1 MATIESGIKAGAARS
16 APPQSAVQAEPE
28 QCNPF
33 WNFRARWILF
43 YLYPLTLLI
52 LVIAY
57 FAGLALYQHPTRD
70 LVVSVWDGL
79 NTRNFWV
86 PLLWG
91 VWMPWFN
98 GPNGPVPG
106 LKRIVFRNFSG
117 NVFLPLAVPLL
128 HGLVW
133 LACSQLPLTSI
144 GRPLAFAAIFLCYDY
159 LLLRSDLLQIYG
171 GKFAAGT
178 TPGKTLKSRL
188 PWWWL
193 YLGCGLELVNQF
205 GSDAPIAV
213 LASAVLLFA
222 PMQLMLF
229 RIRLKPVTVRANRVA
244 VIGAGWSGLYAAKWL
259 AQAGLDVKVYEQTER
274 IGGPWNIDEN
284 MPGAVADSTFE
295 SSSVY
300 YMHASDYP
308 MQSGAFPSQEEI
320 LDFINSYADRFDM
333 RSKVSLNARVKTVQ
347 KEGAQW
353 VLGGVT
359 GSDDTA
365 FEDRFDAVVVASGLN
380 GEPRNFDERYAG
392 FSGEVMHGS
401 RYRRADCLGEQ
412 RRIIVVGLGESAADV
427 AHECARLPGKTVYMS
442 GDAQWFLG
450 RFVGD
455 GLPADTF
462 MAPGLR
468 ALTSR
473 FLDFERR
480 GCGIV
485 EDMISSSWGPGGSG
499 INAWVPQV
507 PWPHSLVTRSRVAVD
522 DVHAGK
528 IIART
533 RIAGC
538 DGKQVTF
545 TDGTT
550 VEADLIIDCS
560 GFAPDFPFLPK
571 QVALAD
577 LHRLVF
583 DRDDP
588 TLSFVGTAR
597 PVLGS
602 IPALAEMQARYIAA
616 VYSGRVRLPHPN
628 EQEMDGFYAARQHR
642 KRFLASSMRPNLVD
656 HEIYAADIARNTG
669 VTVPWIRILLR
680 SRKQFKMLLQAPWMA
695 FKYELRG
702 DHSARA
708 MEHIAEHMPQEPE
721 YYQIIKKRFAKPLK
735 MMWTIQAV
743 TLASILTLLPFYLV
757 VTLALGLLAQ
767 QLLRSRT
774 MRKAR
779 IT

>member
-1 MATIESGIKAGAARS
+1 MATINSGVKDETARS

-57 FAGLALYQHPTRD
+57 FAGLALYQHPTWD
-70 LVVSVWDGL
+70 LFETVWDGL

-98 GPNGPVPG
+98 GPNSPVLG

-133 LACSQLPLTSI
+133 LACSQLSLTSI
-144 GRPLAFAAIFLCYDY
+144 GRPLAFAAIFLFYDY

-171 GKFAAGT
+171 VAFAARV
-178 TPGKTLKSRL
+178 TPGKTLKSLL
-188 PWWWL
+188 PGWWL
-193 YLGCGLELVNQF
+193 YLGCGLELIHQF
-205 GSDAPIAV
+205 GSDTPLAV

-229 RIRLKPVTVRANRVA
+229 RIRRKPVTVRANRVA
-244 VIGAGWSGLYAAKWL
+244 VIGAGWSGIYAAKWL
-259 AQAGLDVKVYEQTER
+259 AQAGIEVKVYEQTDR

-284 MPGAVADSTFE
+284 MPGTVADSTFE

-308 MQSGAFPSQEEI
+308 MQTEAFPSHKKI
-320 LDFINSYADRFDM
+320 LDFINSYADHFEI
-333 RSKVSLNARVKTVQ
+333 RSKVSLNARVKTVE
-347 KEGAQW
+347 KEDEQW
-353 VLGGVT
+353 ILRGVT
-359 GSDDTA
+359 GSDDKA

-380 GEPRNFDERYAG
+380 EEPRSFDKRYAG

-401 RYRRADCLGEQ
+401 RYKHVDCLGEH

-427 AHECARLPGKTVYMS
+427 AHECARLRSKTVYMS
-442 GDAQWFLG
+442 GDAQWFAG

-455 GLPADTF
+455 GLPADTI

-468 ALTSR
+468 TLVSR

-480 GCGIV
+480 GCGIIQ
-485 EDMISSSWGPGGSG
+485 DMIGSLWGPGGSG
-499 INAWVPQV
+499 IAAWMPQV
-507 PWPHSLVTRSRVAVD
+507 PWPHSFVTKSRVAVD

-528 IIART
+528 IIAKT

-538 DGKQVTF
+538 DGKHVTF

-560 GFAPDFPFLPK
+560 GFAPDFPF
-571 QVALAD
+571 
-577 LHRLVF
+577 F
-583 DRDDP
+583 
-588 TLSFVGTAR
+588 
-597 PVLGS
+597 
-602 IPALAEMQARYIAA
+602 
-616 VYSGRVRLPHPN
+616 
-628 EQEMDGFYAARQHR
+628 
-642 KRFLASSMRPNLVD
+642 
-656 HEIYAADIARNTG
+656 
-669 VTVPWIRILLR
+669 
-680 SRKQFKMLLQAPWMA
+680 
-695 FKYELRG
+695 
-702 DHSARA
+702 
-708 MEHIAEHMPQEPE
+708 
-721 YYQIIKKRFAKPLK
+721 
-735 MMWTIQAV
+735 
-743 TLASILTLLPFYLV
+743 
-757 VTLALGLLAQ
+757 
-767 QLLRSRT
+767 
-774 MRKAR
+774 
-779 IT
+779 